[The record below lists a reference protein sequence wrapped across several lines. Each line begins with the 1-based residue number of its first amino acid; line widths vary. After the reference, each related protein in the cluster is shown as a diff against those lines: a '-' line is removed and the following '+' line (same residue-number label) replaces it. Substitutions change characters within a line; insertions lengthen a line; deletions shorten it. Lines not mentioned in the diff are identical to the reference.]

1 MVDSIGIRI
10 KYLDTSS
17 IVKLYLEEEGSS
29 YFRDY
34 FNNHTNFCT
43 ALMTF
48 YEAMNVLKSKLFK
61 KDQKKYYEAVTD
73 LAIHGWGIHG
83 CGGKIGIEPIDLNSM
98 EIFKEV
104 SNLSVENNL
113 DIADAIQIYAILKGK
128 YSHFTRDSASALITA
143 DEPQELAA
151 IKNRIPVWNC
161 RKGSKPEWL
170 DN

>member
-1 MVDSIGIRI
+1 MADSIGIRI

-17 IVKLYLEEEGSS
+17 IVKLYLDEEGSS

-61 KDQKKYYEAVTD
+61 KNEKKYYEVVTD
-73 LAIHGWGIHG
+73 LAIHGWG
-83 CGGKIGIEPIDLNSM
+83 GKIEIEPIELNSM
-98 EIFKEV
+98 EIFKKV
-104 SNLSVENNL
+104 SNLSVRNNL

-128 YSHFTRDSASALITA
+128 YSYFTRDSASVLITA

-151 IKNRIPVWNC
+151 IKNGIQVWNC
-161 RKGSKPEWL
+161 GKGSKPDWL

>member
-1 MVDSIGIRI
+1 
-10 KYLDTSS
+10 
-17 IVKLYLEEEGSS
+17 LYLEEEGSS
-29 YFRDY
+29 RFRDY

-48 YEAMNVLKSKLFK
+48 YEAMNVLKSRLFK
-61 KDQKKYYEAVTD
+61 KENGKRYYEAVTG
-73 LAIHGWGIHG
+73 LTIHGWGGRIEL
-83 CGGKIGIEPIDLNSM
+83 EPIDLNSM

-128 YSHFTRDSASALITA
+128 YSHFVQDSASVLITG

-151 IKNRIPVWNC
+151 IKYGIRVWNC
-161 RKGSKPEWL
+161 RKASKPEW
-170 DN
+170 

>member
-1 MVDSIGIRI
+1 MADSVGIKI

-29 YFRDY
+29 FFRNY
-34 FNNHTNFCT
+34 FNNHTNLCT
-43 ALMTF
+43 VLMTF

-61 KDQKKYYEAVTD
+61 KNEQKYYKAVTD
-73 LAIHGWGIHG
+73 LAIHGWG
-83 CGGKIGIEPIDLNSM
+83 GKIEIEPIDLNSM

-104 SNLSVENNL
+104 SNLSFEHNL

-128 YSHFTRDSASALITA
+128 YSHFTRDSASVLITA
-143 DEPQELAA
+143 DKQQELAA
-151 IKNRIPVWNC
+151 SKNGIRVWNC
-161 RKGSKPEWL
+161 SEAAKPEWL

>member
-1 MVDSIGIRI
+1 MADSVGIKI

-61 KDQKKYYEAVTD
+61 KNEKKYYVAVTD
-73 LAIHGWGIHG
+73 LAIHGWG
-83 CGGKIGIEPIDLNSM
+83 GKIEIEPIDLNSM

-104 SNLSVENNL
+104 SNLSIENNL

-128 YSHFTRDSASALITA
+128 YSHFTRDSASVLITA

-151 IKNRIPVWNC
+151 IKNRIRVWNC
-161 RKGSKPEWL
+161 RKGSKPDWL

>member
-1 MVDSIGIRI
+1 MADSIGIKI

-43 ALMTF
+43 TLMTF
-48 YEAMNVLKSKLFK
+48 YETMNVLKSRLFK
-61 KDQKKYYEAVTD
+61 KENGKKYYETVTD
-73 LAIHGWGIHG
+73 LAIHGWG
-83 CGGKIGIEPIDLNSM
+83 GKIELEPIDLSRM

-113 DIADAIQIYAILKGK
+113 DVADAIQIYAILKGK
-128 YSHFTRDSASALITA
+128 YWRFCQDSASVLITA

-151 IKNRIPVWNC
+151 IKYSIRVWNC
-161 RKGSKPEWL
+161 RKTSKPEWL
-170 DN
+170 NNL

>member
-1 MVDSIGIRI
+1 MVDSVRI
-10 KYLDTSS
+10 KVKYLDTSS

-34 FNNHTNFCT
+34 FNSHTNFCT

-61 KDQKKYYEAVTD
+61 KSEKKYYEAVTD
-73 LAIHGWGIHG
+73 LAIHGWG
-83 CGGKIGIEPIDLNSM
+83 GKIEIELIDLNSI

-128 YSHFTRDSASALITA
+128 YSHFMQDSASVLITA

-151 IKNRIPVWNC
+151 IKNRIRVWNC
-161 RKGSKPEWL
+161 RKESKPEWL

>member
-1 MVDSIGIRI
+1 MADSIGIKI

-34 FNNHTNFCT
+34 FNNHTNICT
-43 ALMTF
+43 SLMTF

-61 KDQKKYYEAVTD
+61 KNEKKYYEAVTD
-73 LAIHGWGIHG
+73 LAIIGW
-83 CGGKIGIEPIDLNSM
+83 GGKIEIEPIDLNSM

-128 YSHFTRDSASALITA
+128 YSHFTRDSASVLITA

-151 IKNRIPVWNC
+151 IKNGIRVWNC
-161 RKGSKPEWL
+161 RKGPKPEWL